1 MIQASGEQQLP
12 ASAEIV
18 RERLRQ
24 MHWLVSQMPNLARVE
39 LVAEERARFVVRPGF
54 SFLRGEMTVQL
65 ERLAEPDGLAWR
77 MEVRGI
83 GSSAQSHGAVQHRRD
98 QPGLLPSGVPGCHRR
113 AWRFI
118 ANPTPF
124 LIASCR
130 RKNRAGFP
138 CQFAAQFRSFRRLRQ
153 LGAPM
158 SGKRRPDGPAAT
170 QTIVEAKTDVWG
182 AARPSATAFL
192 LALVSARRTEAW
204 TDPISCKVRGF
215 YVGRASG
222 MDASRRGTLTQGSN
236 VPSLLPPR
244 QHLSSRQRLEPGTVA
259 ATPIGRI
266 NTSPGRRVAGH
277 CYTDEQ
283 GESTVWGSEFATI
296 DRRNS
301 TMC

>member
-83 GSSAQSHGAVQHRRD
+83 GSSAKATVRCSIVKTSPDSCRLEYQVVIEELG
-98 QPGLLPSGVPGCHRR
+98 GLLRT
-113 AWRFI
+113 
-118 ANPTPF
+118 PTPF

-138 CQFAAQFRSFRRLRQ
+138 CQFCSAVSLLPPTQAIRGAYVLESADPTDRPRLRQ
-153 LGAPM
+153 LSKRKQMFGALQD
-158 SGKRRPDGPAAT
+158 R
-170 QTIVEAKTDVWG
+170 
-182 AARPSATAFL
+182 
-192 LALVSARRTEAW
+192 
-204 TDPISCKVRGF
+204 
-215 YVGRASG
+215 
-222 MDASRRGTLTQGSN
+222 
-236 VPSLLPPR
+236 
-244 QHLSSRQRLEPGTVA
+244 RQRLSVGT
-259 ATPIGRI
+259 
-266 NTSPGRRVAGH
+266 
-277 CYTDEQ
+277 
-283 GESTVWGSEFATI
+283 GECQANRSV
-296 DRRNS
+296 D
-301 TMC
+301 